1 MFLFLLVSD
10 LFVKLWFVR
19 LHKVQKEKCKEE
31 QQAEMGKFWMIV
43 LSVKYVLKDYCYF
56 HFINLNNYII
66 TSTLRLHSLRE
77 ASSPL
82 WVARYFCARSQK
94 VCPWLASFG
103 TGLCFSNKMDCFL
116 FISKLHQSM
125 LNHEG
130 KLCLVDAKLNLMV
143 ILYQGLTLI
152 IAILL
157 RNL

>member
-66 TSTLRLHSLRE
+66 TSTIRLHSWRE
-77 ASSPL
+77 ESSPL
-82 WVARYFCARSQK
+82 WVAHYFCARSHK
-94 VCPWLASFG
+94 VCPRLASFG
-103 TGLCFSNKMDCFL
+103 IGLCFSNKMNCFL
-116 FISKLHQSM
+116 FIWKLRQSM
-125 LNHEG
+125 LNHVE
-130 KLCLVDAKLNLMV
+130 KLCLVDAKFNSKILNLV
-143 ILYQGLTLI
+143 I
-152 IAILL
+152 
-157 RNL
+157 